1 MQKQKNI
8 FLLSILST
16 SILLSIHSAHALQ
29 AMSDSDLRAI
39 NAQDGVYAEVSYDA
53 LHIDQLYWEDKAGN
67 STGTGQQDLRATL
80 NDVNITRGSL
90 ASDKNLG
97 VITELKTTSS
107 GSGSATKVGLDLN
120 AKVRLGTIEAANTK
134 LCKASGCVATDKTLG
149 KLTIQS
155 DDQNIIHLSTTDGL
169 FNPTAQGTLELGF
182 KNLNISLTQKQDAS
196 TLNSLLMKNFNFNFK
211 GLGKIYVDNK
221 KGLILETGSTGYAD
235 FSRVDSD
242 GDGNVDRPGLN
253 LEFMLKDNAGVEKGL
268 IRAGANG
275 RMLNGSLQF
284 RGVDDTEAAT
294 VLGFANQ
301 RGADVSGKPN
311 IVATTN
317 SIAGKTGMAFRL
329 TGDFTN
335 DSDNLGD
342 NATTL
347 ELGGAGTYAYGLR
360 FANITPLVTRKG
372 IGAAVTN
379 NTTTDA
385 ALNTDRAGLDTGNIY
400 FNMVDARQIAL
411 PISARLTAEYLGNS
425 SNKLVQD
432 SDFTQTIAKTNAGE
446 INPYSFVTSIRNMNF
461 SALSRRGQF
470 IATPDVTDAAK
481 LPSATATKWGL
492 GLPIYNLNA
501 NFAIYGKSTG
511 GATTEDYIVSKNAT
525 TGLISTAPISGSE
538 RLGFSLA
545 MSTEGVSTDG
555 LQSTSIIL
563 IDGGDNTNYS
573 GGVVKPTDYYIGLR
587 NIDML
592 LNGYGSIGFEN
603 SQFNVS
609 LPNLLM
615 VMSAQLAAG
624 YLPGAKYKACAAN
637 NVCYAPSNNFTLS
650 NDVLAGLKI
659 RLGGSM
665 NLALVPRIAL
675 TNQSGLVDG
684 VNRLNIIGIFK
695 FDPEQKSS
703 IQVMD
708 PIDKSALGLD
718 NLVGTIAFDNNLI
731 VNKDNVGFNFGF
743 NFNPEKNLSDVFRVK
758 DVNFY
763 PAKDGVVGDARRLG
777 EIAITG
783 GRLNSNMTIKP
794 RDGNFIF

>member
-8 FLLSILST
+8 FLLSILSS
-16 SILLSIHSAHALQ
+16 SILMSMHSAHALQ
-29 AMSDSDLRAI
+29 VMTDSDLRAV
-39 NAQDGVYAEVSYDA
+39 NAQDGVHAEVSYDA
-53 LHIDQLYWEDKAGN
+53 LHIDQIYWEDKAGN

-80 NDVNITRGSL
+80 NDVNITRGTLPTSQ
-90 ASDKNLG
+90 NLG

-107 GSGSATKVGLDLN
+107 GSKVGVDLN
-120 AKVRLGTIEAANTK
+120 AKVTLGTIEVANTK
-134 LCKASGCVATDKTLG
+134 FCKASGCVATDKTLG
-149 KLTIQS
+149 KLTLQS
-155 DDQNIIHLSTTDGL
+155 NDQNIIHLTTTDGL
-169 FNPTAQGTLELGF
+169 FSTTAQGTLELGF
-182 KNLNISLTQKQDAS
+182 KNLNIGLTQKQDAS
-196 TLNSLLMKNFNFNFK
+196 TLNTLLMQNFNFNFK
-211 GLGKIYVDNK
+211 GLGQIYVDNK
-221 KGLILETGSTGYAD
+221 KGLILETGSSGYAD

-284 RGVDDTEAAT
+284 RGVDDTEAAI
-294 VLGFANQ
+294 VLGFANR
-301 RGADVSGKPN
+301 RGTDVSGNPN

-335 DSDNLGD
+335 DQDNLGD

-347 ELGGAGTYAYGLR
+347 ELGGAGSYAYGLR

-385 ALNTDRAGLDTGNIY
+385 ALNPDRAGLDTGNVY
-400 FNMVDARQIAL
+400 FNLVDARQIAL
-411 PISARLTAEYLGNS
+411 PVSSRLTSEYLGNS
-425 SNKLVQD
+425 ANPLST
-432 SDFTQTIAKTNAGE
+432 SADFIQTIAKTDQNQ
-446 INPYSFVTSIRNMNF
+446 INPYSFVTSVRNMNF
-461 SALSRRGQF
+461 AALSRRGQF
-470 IATPDVTDAAK
+470 IATPDVTDASK
-481 LPSATATKWGL
+481 LPSSTATKWGL

-501 NFAIYGKSTG
+501 NFALYGKTSGGAAAGDYLVTKNASTG
-511 GATTEDYIVSKNAT
+511 AITVT
-525 TGLISTAPISGSE
+525 PISGSE

-545 MSTEGVSTDG
+545 MSTEGVSSDG

-573 GGVVKPTDYYIGLR
+573 GGASKPTDYYIGLR

-609 LPNLLM
+609 LPKLLM

-624 YLPGAKYKACAAN
+624 YLPGAKYKTCATN
-637 NVCYAPSNNFTLS
+637 NVCYAPSNNFTLP
-650 NDVLAGLKI
+650 NDILAGLKI

-665 NLALVPRIAL
+665 NLALIPRIAL
-675 TNQSGLVDG
+675 ANQSGLVDG
-684 VNRLNIIGIFK
+684 VNRLNIVGIFK
-695 FDPEQKSS
+695 LDPEQHSS

-708 PIDKSALGLD
+708 PVDKSALGLD
-718 NLVGTIAFDNNLI
+718 NMVGTLAFDNNLI
-731 VNKDNVGFNFGF
+731 VNKDSVGFNFGF
-743 NFNPEKNLSDVFRVK
+743 NFNPEKSLSDVFRVK

-777 EIAITG
+777 EMAITG

-794 RDGNFIF
+794 RDGNFVF